1 MAQDTYVKQHQ
12 HIRKR
17 IYKKFEEYPH
27 PDKLRSLVDKSVY
40 LAGFF
45 GLAMTIPQI
54 TKIWIEKNAAGVSV
68 ITWASYLVIGA
79 AMISYGVVHKEK
91 PLIITYILWEIFYV
105 FIVVG
110 ALIYG

>member
-1 MAQDTYVKQHQ
+1 MVHDVQVKHHQ

-17 IYKKFEEYPH
+17 KPEKISQTNKLKEIT
-27 PDKLRSLVDKSVY
+27 DKLVY

-54 TKIWIEKNAAGVSV
+54 FLIWVGQNAAGVSV
-68 ITWASYLVIGA
+68 ISWASYMVIALV
-79 AMISYGVVHKEK
+79 MIMYGVVHKEK
-91 PLIITYILWEIFYV
+91 PLIVIYILWEILY
-105 FIVVG
+105 IVIIVG